1 MMATRDPHGLS
12 VPSGVATPSS
22 ITYGW
27 EMPDYRAYIVGH
39 DGRFQGFEK
48 IDAASDEEA
57 VKKARQFVD
66 GHDVE
71 VWHLDRKIAVLS
83 HEK

>member
-1 MMATRDPHGLS
+1 MMATRNPHGLS
-12 VPSGVATPSS
+12 VPSGVALPWL
-22 ITYGW
+22 ITNRW

-39 DGRFQGFEK
+39 DGRFQRFEK
-48 IDAASDEEA
+48 IDAASDDEA
-57 VKKARQFVD
+57 VKKARQFLN